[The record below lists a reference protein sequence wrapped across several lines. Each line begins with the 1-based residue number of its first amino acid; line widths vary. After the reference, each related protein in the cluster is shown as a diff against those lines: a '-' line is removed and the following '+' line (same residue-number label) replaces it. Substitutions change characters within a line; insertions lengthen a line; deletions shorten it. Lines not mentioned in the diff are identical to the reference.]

1 MMDATLF
8 NLSNCRSRLTGL
20 LAAALVVAAT
30 TVAAAP
36 VATIV
41 SLQGKG
47 EVRGVQARDWKPAT
61 VQQGLDHG
69 DFVRTGDMSQMAIL
83 FTDRTQ
89 IRLNQNSQ
97 VQIKS
102 VADAAQG
109 TQTAIALNQG
119 RAWSQAKPQTVAAGG
134 AAPTRLTMETPS
146 ATMSIRG
153 TDWEVEV
160 APDGRTQL
168 TVLSGLVEMANPL
181 GQVLVA
187 NGEAAV
193 AEIGK
198 APVKIILTRPR
209 ERVQWVTAYRPDPAR
224 YLDPLERAGQG
235 VLAQA
240 ARQMAQGQYAEARD
254 RLATAPAS
262 WARSLMQADLKVIE
276 GDLDGAVAMSRAAV
290 ATSAGRAEAVAHLAG
305 LLILADQAEESR
317 TLLAGALGREPGRA
331 SAELWLA
338 EGRRARFAGEAVAA
352 RNAYA
357 AAARLTPEDDRAWG
371 GLGSVASEREELSAG
386 RDHLQRAGKLA
397 PQEASHF
404 GELGTLESF
413 ADNFARAAEAFDTA
427 LALRPDDYVAL
438 TGRGVMRLKQG
449 DPDAALEDFLKAGVI
464 EPRYAR
470 AHLYSGI
477 AYYQLGRADRARES
491 FARSAELDPRDPLP
505 YLFTGLVH
513 ADHFEPGEAV
523 AAAREA
529 LARMPF
535 LKSLNQVANNQK
547 GVANV
552 GNALAT
558 WGMKDWALSYAQ
570 NGDYPFWGGS
580 HLFLADLYEGR
591 YARNSEL
598 FQGFLAD
605 PTVFGASNRYQTLIH
620 RPGHYQTLTLT
631 ASRDRNVAERV
642 PRVTLNG
649 YANSVTPVAYFVE
662 YDEKQADSRSGAKAS
677 DGTPF
682 EYTDTTRS
690 TTAAVG
696 WTPTHD
702 LRLFAFYNHDAANSR
717 FNNAR
722 IRNLAFEAPTTDMS
736 VGGSYFIAPTLMVQA
751 RMGRSR
757 IEGSQT
763 WIQPVVPNRLGR
775 FDDLEISSDSQL
787 GFRWRNGDTF
797 ELAAGWETARSP
809 ESSRYTVSVQGAV
822 PPLQDDDVS
831 TLSESTKIRWVS
843 GKWLPSSTAQVQL
856 DLIATDYD
864 KRNVGHYVYGTRG
877 IPLTPVDQRFSEHR
891 LTPRFGFSFEP
902 GAGHRLRYAFQDWLR
917 PSSPG
922 GLAPVATAGIPL
934 DENLVRFGGRV
945 KRNVLRLESEWTPTI
960 YTEMGF
966 DRRRATNLA
975 TYDISL
981 VENFANLARIRQ
993 KTLTEVTDFQA
1004 GAASSELSNVNLAA
1018 RSEVD
1023 QLSLKAN
1030 VIASG
1035 NLSLTAGYLN
1045 TRSKLVLNRDTDP
1058 YFLPRDTVKFGATW
1072 IAPERVRYAFE
1083 AQWRSR
1089 AWTFLD
1095 LAAPRRAYWAGT
1107 ASAYWEAADKRWSVA
1122 VFAKEMFNPNEE
1134 VFYGVA
1140 ANLRF

>member
-1 MMDATLF
+1 MPGFVART
-8 NLSNCRSRLTGL
+8 CRSLLSGL
-20 LAAALVVAAT
+20 LAAMLMVAVT
-30 TVAAAP
+30 PVAAAP
-36 VATIV
+36 VANVI

-47 EVRGVQARDWKPAT
+47 EVRAVQARDWKPAV
-61 VQQGLDHG
+61 VQQALDHG

-109 TQTAIALNQG
+109 TQTAIALNSG
-119 RAWSQAKPQTVAAGG
+119 RAWSQAKPQTVGTAG
-134 AAPTRLTMETPS
+134 AAPSRVTMETPS

-168 TVLSGLVEMANPL
+168 TVLSGLVEMANPQ
-181 GQVLVA
+181 GQVMVA

-198 APVKIILTRPR
+198 APVKIVLTRPR

-224 YLDPLERAGQG
+224 YLDPLERTGTSA
-235 VLAQA
+235 VAQA
-240 ARQMAQGQYAEARD
+240 ARLMAEGNYAEARD
-254 RLATAPAS
+254 RLAKAPES
-262 WARSLMQADLKVIE
+262 WPQRLMQADLKVIE
-276 GDLDGAVAMSRAAV
+276 GDLDAAV
-290 ATSAGRAEAVAHLAG
+290 ALSRQAVSLSAGRAEAVAHLAG
-305 LLILADQAEESR
+305 LLILADRAEESR
-317 TLLAGALGREPGRA
+317 TLLAGALVGTLGRDAGRGA
-331 SAELWLA
+331 AELWLA
-338 EGRRARFAGEAVAA
+338 EGRRARFAGEAAPA

-357 AAARLTPEDDRAWG
+357 TATQLAPDDDRAWG
-371 GLGSVASEREELSAG
+371 GLGSIAGEREEISAG
-386 RDHLQRAGKLA
+386 RGYLQRASKLA
-397 PQEASHF
+397 PKEASHY

-413 ADNFARAAEAFDTA
+413 ADNFARASVAFETA

-449 DPDAALEDFLKAGVI
+449 DPDAALEDFLKAGLI

-605 PTVFGASNRYQTLIH
+605 PTVFGASNRFQTLIH
-620 RPGHYQTLTLT
+620 RPGHYRALTFS
-631 ASRDRNVAERV
+631 ASRDKDVTELV

-649 YANSVTPVAYFVE
+649 YSNSVTPLAYFLE
-662 YDEKQADSRSGAKAS
+662 YDEKHADSNSGAKAS

-682 EYTDTTRS
+682 AYTDTTRS
-690 TTAAVG
+690 MTAALG
-696 WTPTHD
+696 WKPTHD
-702 LRLFAFYNHDAANSR
+702 LRLFAFYNHDAASSR
-717 FNNAR
+717 FNNQR
-722 IRNLAFEAPTTDMS
+722 VNNLAFESPTTDIS
-736 VGGSYFIAPTLMVQA
+736 VGGSYFIAPTLMLQA
-751 RMGRSR
+751 RTGRSR
-757 IEGSQT
+757 VEGNQSWSQPAGT
-763 WIQPVVPNRLGR
+763 RNVLGR
-775 FDDLEISSDSQL
+775 FDDLEISTDSQF
-787 GFRWRNGDTF
+787 GFRWRQADAF
-797 ELAAGWETARSP
+797 ELAAGWEAARSP
-809 ESSRYTVSVQGAV
+809 ETSRYTLSVQGAL
-822 PPLQDDDVS
+822 PPPAYDDGARL
-831 TLSESTKIRWVS
+831 TESSKILWLS
-843 GKWLPSSTAQVQL
+843 GKWLISSTAQMQL
-856 DLIATDYD
+856 DLVSTEYD
-864 KRNVGHYVYGTRG
+864 KRIDGDLRVGASFRL
-877 IPLTPVDQRFSEHR
+877 IDRRFSEHR

-902 GAGHRLRYAFQDWLR
+902 AAGHRLRYAYQDWLR

-934 DENLVRFGGRV
+934 EETLVRFGGRV
-945 KRNVLRLESEWTPTI
+945 KRNVLRLESEWTPTLF
-960 YTEMGF
+960 TEVGL
-966 DRRRATNLA
+966 DRRRSGNLD
-975 TYDISL
+975 TFDISL

-1018 RSEVD
+1018 RAEVD
-1023 QLSLKAN
+1023 QFSIKAN
-1030 VIASG
+1030 AIASA
-1035 NLSLTAGYLN
+1035 NLSVTAGYVH
-1045 TRSKLVLNRDTDP
+1045 TRSRLVLTRDTDP
-1058 YFLPRDTVKFGATW
+1058 YYLPKNAVKIGATW
-1072 IAPERVRYAFE
+1072 IAPQRVRYSFE
-1083 AQWRSR
+1083 TQWRST

-1095 LAAPRRAYWAGT
+1095 LAAPRRAYWAGS
-1107 ASAYWEAADKRWSVA
+1107 ASAYWETADKRWGVA
-1122 VFAKEMFNPNEE
+1122 AFAKELFNPNEN

>member
-1 MMDATLF
+1 MMPRPWIEILRGNSLAVIAIAW
-8 NLSNCRSRLTGL
+8 
-20 LAAALVVAAT
+20 LAATAT
-30 TVAAAP
+30 PAAAAP
-36 VATIV
+36 AANII

-47 EVRGVQARDWKPAT
+47 DVRAVQANDWKPAV
-61 VQQGLDHG
+61 VQQALAHG
-69 DFVRTGDMSQMAIL
+69 DFVRTGDLSQMAIL
-83 FTDRTQ
+83 MTDRTQ
-89 IRLNQNSQ
+89 VRLNQNSQ

-109 TQTAIALNQG
+109 AQTAIALNSG
-119 RAWSQAKPQTVAAGG
+119 RAWSQAKPQTTAAGG
-134 AAPTRLTMETPS
+134 AASSRLTMETPS

-160 APDGRTQL
+160 GPDGRTQL
-168 TVLSGLVEMANPL
+168 TVLSGLVEMANPH
-181 GQVLVA
+181 GQVMVSR
-187 NGEAAV
+187 GEGAV

-224 YLDPLERAGQG
+224 YLDPVERAGQG
-235 VLAQA
+235 GLASA
-240 ARQMAQGQYAEARD
+240 ARLMAEGRYAEARD
-254 RLATAPAS
+254 RLAALPES
-262 WARSLMQADLKVIE
+262 WPQRLMQADLKVIE
-276 GDLDGAVAMSRAAV
+276 GDLDAAV
-290 ATSAGRAEAVAHLAG
+290 ALSRMAVALSAARAEAVAHLAG

-317 TLLAGALGREPGRA
+317 KLLAGALARDGGRNA
-331 SAELWLA
+331 TELWLA
-338 EGRRARFAGEAVAA
+338 EGRRARFAGEAVPA

-357 AAARLTPEDDRAWG
+357 AAARLAPQDDRAWG
-371 GLGSVASEREELSAG
+371 GLGSVASEREEISVG
-386 RDHLQRAGKLA
+386 REYLQRASKLA
-397 PQEASHF
+397 PKEASHF

-413 ADNFARAAEAFDTA
+413 ADNFARAGEAFGTA

-449 DPDAALEDFLKAGVI
+449 EPDAALEDFLKAGLI

-491 FARSAELDPRDPLP
+491 FARAAELDPRDPLP

-513 ADHFEPGEAV
+513 ADYFEPGEAV

-605 PTVFGASNRYQTLIH
+605 PTVFGASNRFQTLIH
-620 RPGHYQTLTLT
+620 RPGHYQTLTLS
-631 ASRDRNVAERV
+631 ASRDKNVSELV

-649 YANSVTPVAYFVE
+649 YSNSVAPLAYFLE
-662 YDEKQADSRSGAKAS
+662 YDQKQADSSSGAKAS

-682 EYTDTTRS
+682 TYTDTTRS
-690 TTAAVG
+690 TTAALG
-696 WTPTHD
+696 WMPTHE
-702 LRLFAFYNHDAANSR
+702 LRLFAFYNHDASKSN

-722 IRNLAFEAPTTDMS
+722 INNLVFESPTTDLS
-736 VGGSYFIAPTLMVQA
+736 LGGSYFFAPTLMVQA
-751 RMGRSR
+751 RAGRSR
-757 IEGSQT
+757 IEGSQAWT
-763 WIQPVVPNRLGR
+763 QPVGTRNVLGR
-775 FDDLEISSDSQL
+775 FDDLEISRDSQL
-787 GFRWRNGDTF
+787 GFRWRQGDSF
-797 ELAAGWETARSP
+797 EVAAGWENARSP
-809 ESSRYTVSVQGAV
+809 ETSRYTLSVQGAL
-822 PPLQDDDVS
+822 PPPAYDDGARLTENS
-831 TLSESTKIRWVS
+831 RIGWLS
-843 GKWLPSSTAQVQL
+843 GKWFPSATAQVQL
-856 DLIATDYD
+856 DLVATDYE
-864 KRNVGHYVYGTRG
+864 KRIDGDLRSGGVFRL
-877 IPLTPVDQRFSEHR
+877 IDRRFSER
-891 LTPRFGFSFEP
+891 RMTPRLGFSFEP
-902 GAGHRLRYAFQDWLR
+902 GAGHRLRYAYQDWLR

-934 DENLVRFGGRV
+934 EESLVRFGGRV
-945 KRNVLRLESEWTPTI
+945 KRNVARLESEWTPRLF
-960 YTEMGF
+960 TEIGF
-966 DRRRATNLA
+966 DSRRSTNLD

-981 VENFANLARIRQ
+981 VENFANLARVRQ

-1004 GAASSELSNVNLAA
+1004 GASSSELSNVNLAA
-1018 RSEVD
+1018 RAEVD
-1023 QLSLKAN
+1023 QFSIKTNL
-1030 VIASG
+1030 IAS
-1035 NLSLTAGYLN
+1035 NSLSLTASYLS
-1045 TRSKLVLNRDTDP
+1045 TRSKLVLTRDNDP
-1058 YFLPRDTVKFGATW
+1058 YYLPKSTVRIGATW
-1072 IAPERVRYAFE
+1072 IAPQRVRYAFD
-1083 AQWRSR
+1083 AQWRST

-1095 LAAPRRAYWAGT
+1095 LTAPRRAYWAGA
-1107 ASAYWEAADKRWSVA
+1107 ASAYWETADKRWGVA
-1122 VFAKEMFNPNEE
+1122 AFAKELFNRNEN